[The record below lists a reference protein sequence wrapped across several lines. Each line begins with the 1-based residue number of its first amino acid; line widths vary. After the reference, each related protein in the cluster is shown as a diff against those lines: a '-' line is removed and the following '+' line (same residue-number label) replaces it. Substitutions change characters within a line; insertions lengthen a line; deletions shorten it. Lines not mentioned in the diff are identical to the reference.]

1 MHDAKDSMLYKVLF
15 CTSFIGLGL
24 GLIVHVAAF
33 CGHSV
38 LPPFPWRQI
47 VSVIGAIIFVLSIW
61 RRVDTLKQWGSGL
74 IGHVCGILM
83 LQGVA
88 YAVVDPFIR
97 VTSLDAGQKGVSR
110 PVLVALFSMTAN
122 EYDLFRARTFSAVV
136 MFIFF
141 ITFAQALTIL
151 RNSRTLSLR
160 GK

>member
-1 MHDAKDSMLYKVLF
+1 MHSATDPERKPDRFYAIQSAFLYEFHRARFGV
-15 CTSFIGLGL
+15 
-24 GLIVHVAAF
+24 VHVVAF
-33 CGHSV
+33 CGHSL

-47 VSVIGAIIFVLSIW
+47 VSVIGASIFVLSIW

-88 YAVVDPFIR
+88 YAVVDPFIK
-97 VTSLDAGQKGVSR
+97 VTSLDAGQKHLSR

-122 EYDLFRARTFSAVV
+122 GYDLFRARTLSAVV

-141 ITFAQALTIL
+141 ITFAQALTDPA
-151 RNSRTLSLR
+151 
-160 GK
+160 